1 MLGQFSQGL
10 FPIYV
15 LPQSCNIIFNFY
27 IFASILKYMKHY
39 SKKDI
44 NEMNRIYRLNL
55 INSCTGYKSANLIG
69 TISTNKIYN
78 VAVFSS
84 ITHLGSDPA
93 LLTFIVR
100 PTTVPRDTYK
110 NIIDTKQ
117 FTVNHI
123 NVDDIEDAH
132 HTSSRYPE
140 MISEFDMTKLEKEF
154 KTELPIG
161 VCHPGIHS
169 PQTGLVKN
177 APNCY
182 WLEKK
187 PFQSDLRKAL
197 GKEVFCENDGN
208 CFALSEAIDGA
219 GKHYKIVYGIILG
232 SGAGGGLVI
241 DKQIVSG
248 PNGVAG
254 EWGHNQIPYFAAK
267 KENFNSNNAREAEVE
282 SFISG
287 LGMAKRFNK
296 IYGKNLKTNEIFEL
310 NRRHDLDA
318 ERFVDDFKLNLAMS
332 LSTIINILDPDAFI
346 FGGGV
351 SNEIDFLSEIEN
363 MVKKF
368 VIGKE
373 YDGVF
378 LKPKFGDASGVRG
391 AARLG
396 RRTTY

>member
-1 MLGQFSQGL
+1 MQIGIDVGATKIESV
-10 FPIYV
+10 V
-15 LPQSCNIIFNFY
+15 LEDDGKEQHRTRTACPKEYNQIIKTVKEINDSFERTFN
-27 IFASILKYMKHY
+27 
-39 SKKDI
+39 
-44 NEMNRIYRLNL
+44 
-55 INSCTGYKSANLIG
+55 KS
-69 TISTNKIYN
+69 
-78 VAVFSS
+78 
-84 ITHLGSDPA
+84 
-93 LLTFIVR
+93 
-100 PTTVPRDTYK
+100 
-110 NIIDTKQ
+110 
-117 FTVNHI
+117 
-123 NVDDIEDAH
+123 
-132 HTSSRYPE
+132 
-140 MISEFDMTKLEKEF
+140 
-154 KTELPIG
+154 LPIG

-177 APNCY
+177 APNCN

-208 CFALSEAIDGA
+208 CFALSEAIDGS

-267 KENFNSNNAREAEVE
+267 KENFDSNNAREAEVE

-296 IYGKNLKTNEIFEL
+296 MYGKNLKTSEIFEQNRKHEL
-310 NRRHDLDA
+310 NA
-318 ERFVDDFKLNLAMS
+318 ERFIDEFKLNLAMS
-332 LSTIINILDPDAFI
+332 LSQIINILDPDVFI

-351 SNEIDFLSEIEN
+351 SNEIDFLSEIES

-378 LKPKFGDASGVRG
+378 LKPKYGDASGVRG

-396 RRTTY
+396 RRTIY

>member
-1 MLGQFSQGL
+1 MQIGIDVGATKIESV
-10 FPIYV
+10 V
-15 LPQSCNIIFNFY
+15 LEEDGNEKHRSRTACPKNYLAIINT
-27 IFASILKYMKHY
+27 I
-39 SKKDI
+39 KDI
-44 NEMNRIYRLNL
+44 HN
-55 INSCTGYKSANLIG
+55 
-69 TISTNKIYN
+69 
-78 VAVFSS
+78 
-84 ITHLGSDPA
+84 
-93 LLTFIVR
+93 
-100 PTTVPRDTYK
+100 
-110 NIIDTKQ
+110 
-117 FTVNHI
+117 
-123 NVDDIEDAH
+123 
-132 HTSSRYPE
+132 
-140 MISEFDMTKLEKEF
+140 KLEKEF

-187 PFQSDLRKAL
+187 PFQGDLRKAL

-208 CFALSEAIDGA
+208 CFALSEAIDGS

-267 KENFNSNNAREAEVE
+267 KENFDSNNAREAEVE

-287 LGMAKRFNK
+287 LGIAKRFNK
-296 IYGKNLKTNEIFEL
+296 IYGKNLKTSEIFEL
-310 NRRHDLDA
+310 NRKHNLDA
-318 ERFVDDFKLNLAMS
+318 ERFIDEFKLNLAMS
-332 LSTIINILDPDAFI
+332 LSAIINILDPDVFI

-351 SNEIDFLSEIEN
+351 SNEIDFLTEIES

-378 LKPKFGDASGVRG
+378 LKPKYGDASGVRG

>member
-1 MLGQFSQGL
+1 MQIGIDVGATKIESV
-10 FPIYV
+10 V
-15 LPQSCNIIFNFY
+15 LEGDGNE
-27 IFASILKYMKHY
+27 KHRSRTACPKDY
-39 SKKDI
+39 LTIVNTIKDI
-44 NEMNRIYRLNL
+44 
-55 INSCTGYKSANLIG
+55 
-69 TISTNKIYN
+69 
-78 VAVFSS
+78 
-84 ITHLGSDPA
+84 
-93 LLTFIVR
+93 
-100 PTTVPRDTYK
+100 
-110 NIIDTKQ
+110 
-117 FTVNHI
+117 
-123 NVDDIEDAH
+123 H
-132 HTSSRYPE
+132 H
-140 MISEFDMTKLEKEF
+140 KLEKEF
-154 KTELPIG
+154 QTELPIG

-177 APNCY
+177 APNCN

-208 CFALSEAIDGA
+208 CFALSEAIDGS

-267 KENFNSNNAREAEVE
+267 KENFDSNNAREAEVE

-287 LGMAKRFNK
+287 IGMAKRFNK
-296 IYGKNLKTNEIFEL
+296 MYGKNLKTSEIFEQNRKHEL
-310 NRRHDLDA
+310 NA
-318 ERFVDDFKLNLAMS
+318 ERFIDEFKLNLAMS
-332 LSTIINILDPDAFI
+332 LSQIINILDPDVFI

-351 SNEIDFLSEIEN
+351 SNEIDFLSEIES

-368 VIGKE
+368 VIGNE

-378 LKPKFGDASGVRG
+378 LKPKYGDASGVRG

>member
-1 MLGQFSQGL
+1 MQIGIDVGATKIESVVLEENGQEKHRSRTSCPKDYLSIVNAIKAISQ
-10 FPIYV
+10 
-15 LPQSCNIIFNFY
+15 
-27 IFASILKYMKHY
+27 
-39 SKKDI
+39 
-44 NEMNRIYRLNL
+44 
-55 INSCTGYKSANLIG
+55 
-69 TISTNKIYN
+69 
-78 VAVFSS
+78 
-84 ITHLGSDPA
+84 
-93 LLTFIVR
+93 
-100 PTTVPRDTYK
+100 
-110 NIIDTKQ
+110 
-117 FTVNHI
+117 
-123 NVDDIEDAH
+123 
-132 HTSSRYPE
+132 
-140 MISEFDMTKLEKEF
+140 KLEKEF
-154 KTELPIG
+154 KMELPIG

-187 PFQSDLRKAL
+187 PFQNDLRKAL
-197 GKEVFCENDGN
+197 GKEVFCENDAN
-208 CFALSEAIDGA
+208 CFALSEAIDGS

-241 DKQIVSG
+241 DKQIISG

-267 KENFNSNNAREAEVE
+267 KENFDSNNSREAEIE

-287 LGMAKRFNK
+287 LGLAKRFNK

-310 NRRHDLDA
+310 NRKHDLDA
-318 ERFVDDFKLNLAMS
+318 EKFIDDFKVNLAMS
-332 LSTIINILDPDAFI
+332 LSSIINILDPDAFI

-351 SNEIDFLSEIEN
+351 SNEIDFLSEVES

-373 YDGVF
+373 YQGVF

-396 RRTTY
+396 RNSDK